1 MKEVE
6 VYGMMVREDE
16 YKQAIAEAKAEYA
29 ANPEDHESLED
40 VIEIYLSELAY
51 SDD

>member
-6 VYGMMVREDE
+6 VFGMMVPEE
-16 YKQAIAEAKAEYA
+16 QVEQAIAEAKAEYT
-29 ANPEDHESLED
+29 ANPEDHESLKD
-40 VIEIYLSELAY
+40 IIEIYLSELAY

>member
-16 YKQAIAEAKAEYA
+16 YEQAIAEAKADYAEDPEYYDDLDDA
-29 ANPEDHESLED
+29 ID
-40 VIEIYLSELAY
+40 IYLSRLAY